1 MSISPDQYTALIRTA
16 FRDKGKP
23 ETARGQMAYMKDHF
37 PFFGLKKPEWTG
49 LTKAHFEQY
58 GVPSG
63 ADLDAVIRKC
73 YQDEYREMH
82 YFALEAAQKNIKKQP
97 AEWISLLEELIGT
110 NSWWDSVDWIAKLVG
125 IHFQRFPELIE
136 PVTSRWMASCNFWL
150 QRVCLIF
157 QLSYR
162 NKTDAALLF
171 KYVQMVAASKEF
183 FLQKGAGWALRQY
196 SRTDPEAVRAFVER
210 TSLAPLTRR
219 EALRLMDKP

>member
-1 MSISPDQYTALIRTA
+1 
-16 FRDKGKP
+16 
-23 ETARGQMAYMKDHF
+23 
-37 PFFGLKKPEWTG
+37 
-49 LTKAHFEQY
+49 
-58 GVPSG
+58 
-63 ADLDAVIRKC
+63 
-73 YQDEYREMH
+73 
-82 YFALEAAQKNIKKQP
+82 
-97 AEWISLLEELIGT
+97 
-110 NSWWDSVDWIAKLVG
+110 
-125 IHFQRFPELIE
+125 
-136 PVTSRWMASCNFWL
+136 MASCNFWL